1 MGLPIQSTP
10 TYKCVLPNSGKEVE
24 YRPFLVKE
32 QKILTI
38 ARESEDQKIIFDA
51 IKRLIESVT
60 DNKVSV
66 DELAMIDL
74 EYLFLKIRTVSV
86 GESSTVKVEC
96 DDNKCNGT
104 VTLSVNLEEIDVV
117 GGNTENKIM
126 ITDTVGV
133 MLKSPTVKSMSDIE
147 NAEDNVVE
155 ILKSCI
161 ESIFDE
167 ENVYEASE
175 TSSSDLNDFVE
186 SLTFG
191 QLALVSD
198 WFEDLPK
205 LSKDVSGTCG
215 VCNKEVSKRLEGL
228 QSFF

>member
-10 TYKCVLPNSGKEVE
+10 TYKCVLPSSGKEVS

-38 ARESEDQKIIFDA
+38 AKDSEDQKQIFDA
-51 IKRLIESVT
+51 ITRLIESVT
-60 DNKVSV
+60 NNKVV
-66 DELAMIDL
+66 VGELAMIDL
-74 EYLFLKIRTVSV
+74 EYLFLKIRSVSV
-86 GESSTVKVEC
+86 GETSTVKVPC
-96 DDNKCNGT
+96 IDTKCNGT
-104 VTLSVNLEEIDVV
+104 VTLSVNLDKVEVV
-117 GGNTENKIM
+117 GGDIDNKVMINDSVGVILRPPSVKDATTLNTE
-126 ITDTVGV
+126 
-133 MLKSPTVKSMSDIE
+133 
-147 NAEDNVVE
+147 EDNVIP
-155 ILKSCI
+155 ILMSCI

-175 TSSSDLNDFVE
+175 TSDTDLNEFVE

-198 WFEDLPK
+198 WFEGIPK
-205 LSKDVSGTCG
+205 LSSNVSGMCEI
-215 VCNKEVSKRLEGL
+215 CNKETKKVLEGI